1 MTQEHEI
8 RLEVTLNGEAAH
20 KLLLEADRRGV
31 KPKTR
36 GGPSGGEAPF
46 LSPIST

>member
-20 KLLLEADRRGV
+20 KLLLEAGRRGV
-31 KPKTR
+31 KPKR
-36 GGPSGGEAPF
+36 AVDRVEAKR
-46 LSPIST
+46 LS